1 MTKVI
6 KLPKDRLG
14 NAYYPATVTDAIVH
28 PTKRQS
34 LTEIIDNIKDVKI
47 VDSVDKLDLNAERGS
62 LASVAVDTIGEVPF
76 SELHQP
82 TFDEVDFNAGVVVI
96 TNLSS
101 VSGIS
106 INSSYDASVEIQDSG
121 VYLLSKDIDFQ
132 GEVGQMIALVPG
144 EAMVWNFATKEQ
156 YQLELFTQNEDG
168 AIIVNEENLDIIN
181 NLLSAAEFV
190 YGGVISMDTGESL
203 DPSYAD
209 VFYRSIGGKQKT
221 DLYIKDVEGWKVLNN
236 EELKNQI
243 SDLEV
248 NLNNLENTVTNLED
262 KTDLIVNSVDE
273 LDPDAPVGTLA
284 NVIYKGEP
292 ILKPITKQGVKK
304 VIVGDFVG
312 ESFII
317 PEDNFSI
324 VFSASSPMYQ
334 TNLSVSYSSD
344 ASTVDLYKG
353 VVLGNSNKLC
363 SYKIDT
369 KEITELDQ
377 QAIDNLNTNL
387 KNGKLYG
394 STYVPSGVNEEECY
408 KFFDQFIKNEVGYIP
423 ATVYSYTKYE
433 SGWEQYDKI
442 LKSRNVFN
450 SPDELD
456 ANSELGYVC
465 SVVET
470 SNKPRYLSL
479 NNGTVGTL
487 EFGYFN
493 TGEFIDLPADI
504 VNLSISQGF
513 SISGSLPVHTNKLSV
528 TKDLTTNRIIFNFRN
543 YLNNS
548 NPIIEFDISTLS
560 FVQPSPSL
568 LFVAMGNCDFST
580 SESNFKFLSQ
590 FFIQKIYPKV
600 TKLYTKN
607 ETGWEQYSE
616 LADYSVTTDKVAD
629 GAITAEKISDGAVTT
644 EKVADGTI
652 TLDKLS
658 QDVKDS
664 IPNVDT
670 SNFVTTSALQTKL
683 NDYSE
688 VGHTHSQYLTEH
700 QDISGKQDTLVSGTT
715 IKTINGSSILGPG
728 NIEILPGNDV
738 DLSGY
743 YSKTE
748 VDATVNAINS
758 RLETIENNPVDI
770 SGKQD
775 IISDLEEIR
784 SNAST
789 ALQSIPEEYITES
802 ELNTKGYLTEHQDI
816 SGKQD
821 IIADLQTI
829 RENANKGATA
839 LQTIPDEY
847 VTETELTQKG
857 YLTDVSNKQDVIAD
871 LDTIRSGAAKG
882 STALQT
888 IPSEYI
894 TETKLNEKGYSTTTY
909 VDNKV
914 AALVNGAPETLD
926 TIDELA
932 TALKDNKDIITVLEN
947 AIASKSDKSELSSKQ
962 DTIADLESIR
972 TNSTNGQT
980 AYNWGNHADAG
991 YLQTIPTEYVTE
1003 SELNAKNYLTSI
1015 PSEYVTETELTNK
1028 GYATSASIP
1037 TKTSQLTN
1045 DSGFITQLKTVMSQS
1060 LIGSGNVDLTEAI
1073 TNAVNNTNIESI
1085 KFKGILN
1092 VWSDFTKLKSL
1103 MDSINVGEVFFCLP
1117 SLNDDVMGC
1126 MPKEVSWR
1134 DLPIPTS
1141 LSDAVDDV
1149 EKYVKDCTGDVED
1162 LSPINIHGAR
1172 AQYKSS
1178 GMDFDAPPAS
1188 NISAIRNIGYY
1199 PMLLNLDEDVWKTMS
1214 FREGDMFCLAKM
1226 DYKITGIPIIGT
1238 LEIPVVLCFTWQIGS
1253 ANANKYA
1260 GYNTLIH
1267 RWAPSANQCLKTGV
1281 YPWVTMDVPVANNAY
1296 TLFVE
1301 TSTNRDDNG
1310 YNTIKQTA
1318 YGRQSDV
1325 AIYERMLIA
1334 KQSQLEYYVPAL
1346 SSVVS
1351 SLTTRVQLTCEW
1363 DPSDY
1368 VCIAYYNGDNE
1379 LTHWDMHV
1387 IQTMVDNTDAV
1398 VNEDNTIQFSS
1409 AFCET
1414 VEGQVSL
1421 CIVDSMTPG
1430 PNGRLYPT
1438 SYKSTTV
1445 GSKVTAMDTLTILG
1459 DFAEN
1464 PNTPWRITSA
1474 AFTSRG
1480 GWDANACLDSGV
1492 YPWVTGNV
1500 PVGNNGAFT
1509 LVVHKTDLPDGGGYY
1524 TIEQTAYGRQGEE
1537 QLYIY
1542 KRILFYKP
1550 ATPGTDEVD
1559 ALENVFAWHKV
1570 NCENTGGLNITTT
1583 DGLMSHIAIGYEP
1596 GDNINSIASQ
1606 KGSHHCIV
1614 DNKGIGYTNI
1624 EVINNWDNTCNI
1636 TITTV
1641 SVLNG
1646 IVTTYI
1652 ASAEEVSND
1661 IVREPNF
1668 NNITTWAT
1676 TNTRSDFIGKNAII
1690 PSVRNNTLEPVLVSK
1705 TEFISKYGFDPT
1717 NYTNEADHFTAI
1729 TDIGVVSNTYING
1742 YGLCEVEL
1750 IEQED
1755 TYDLCYSFE
1764 KAKGVTNTDVA
1775 AGNYTDQQIKSIFG
1789 IPFVQLG
1796 DYLIIREQIY
1806 TVSMLSAY
1814 KKVYTNWSENATLN
1828 TITIELKDDKYEI
1841 TKNTFNI
1848 S

>member
-28 PTKRQS
+28 PTKKQS

-47 VDSVDKLDLNAERGS
+47 VDSVDKLDPNAQQGS
-62 LASVAVDTIGEVPF
+62 LAAVAIDAIGEVPF
-76 SELHQP
+76 SELYQP
-82 TFDEVDFNAGVVVI
+82 TSDEVNVGTGVVDT
-96 TNLSS
+96 TNLSR
-101 VSGIS
+101 VSGIA
-106 INSSYDASVEIQDSG
+106 INSSYDTSATVVQFYLHLIDINLQQGNIAQYIVLDRGGSGKLIDATTFDVLQSFSLFALNDDGSV
-121 VYLLSKDIDFQ
+121 
-132 GEVGQMIALVPG
+132 
-144 EAMVWNFATKEQ
+144 T
-156 YQLELFTQNEDG
+156 
-168 AIIVNEENLDIIN
+168 IN
-181 NLLSAAEFV
+181 NDGLDDINNILSSTEFV
-190 YGGVISMDTGESL
+190 YGGTVNPMSGAII

-209 VFYRSIGGKQKT
+209 LFYKT
-221 DLYIKDVEGWKVLNN
+221 TFRYSGTELYIKDSEGWKVFD
-236 EELKNQI
+236 EELKNKI
-243 SDLEV
+243 NEIEEKIDSFV
-248 NLNNLENTVTNLED
+248 D

-273 LDPDAPVGTLA
+273 LPQDAPIGTLA
-284 NVIYKGEP
+284 N
-292 ILKPITKQGVKK
+292 IL
-304 VIVGDFVG
+304 
-312 ESFII
+312 
-317 PEDNFSI
+317 
-324 VFSASSPMYQ
+324 
-334 TNLSVSYSSD
+334 NLSNNLTFSEVYSGRFES
-344 ASTVDLYKG
+344 G
-353 VVLGNSNKLC
+353 
-363 SYKIDT
+363 
-369 KEITELDQ
+369 Q
-377 QAIDNLNTNL
+377 NLNTLSVPDNL
-387 KNGKLYG
+387 IVNFPETVNPSTSTTIIRFYTSYMGAGSMVLPGNSWYQINVTDTSINIESWSNNFKNNTISLA
-394 STYVPSGVNEEECY
+394 TYDSLGNRLTANQENIELAQRYLRSSYFPTSISESDLNSLDRFL
-408 KFFDQFIKNEVGYIP
+408 FFEG
-423 ATVYSYTKYE
+423 TKYTT
-433 SGWEQYDKI
+433 
-442 LKSRNVFN
+442 L
-450 SPDELD
+450 
-456 ANSELGYVC
+456 YV
-465 SVVET
+465 
-470 SNKPRYLSL
+470 
-479 NNGTVGTL
+479 
-487 EFGYFN
+487 
-493 TGEFIDLPADI
+493 
-504 VNLSISQGF
+504 
-513 SISGSLPVHTNKLSV
+513 
-528 TKDLTTNRIIFNFRN
+528 
-543 YLNNS
+543 
-548 NPIIEFDISTLS
+548 
-560 FVQPSPSL
+560 
-568 LFVAMGNCDFST
+568 
-580 SESNFKFLSQ
+580 
-590 FFIQKIYPKV
+590 
-600 TKLYTKN
+600 KN

-616 LADYSVTTDKVAD
+616 LVDQSVTTDKVAD
-629 GAITAEKISDGAVTT
+629 GAIT
-644 EKVADGTI
+644 
-652 TLDKLS
+652 LDKLS
-658 QDVKDS
+658 QEVKDS

-670 SNFVTTSALQTKL
+670 SNFVTASALQTKL
-683 NDYSE
+683 NDYSV

-784 SNAST
+784 SKAST

-829 RENANKGATA
+829 RENASKGATA

-847 VTETELTQKG
+847 VTETELIQKG

-894 TETKLNEKGYSTTTY
+894 TETKLNEKGYSTITY

-932 TALKDNKDIITVLEN
+932 AALKDNKDIISVLEN

-962 DTIADLESIR
+962 DTIADLETIR

-991 YLQTIPTEYVTE
+991 YLQTIPTEY
-1003 SELNAKNYLTSI
+1003 I
-1015 PSEYVTETELTNK
+1015 TETELTNK

-1092 VWSDFTKLKSL
+1092 VWSDFTKLRSL
-1103 MDSINVGEVFFCLP
+1103 TDSINVGEVFFCLP
-1117 SLNDDVMGC
+1117 SLTDDVMGC
-1126 MPKEVSWR
+1126 MTKETSWR

-1141 LSDAVDDV
+1141 LSNAVDDV
-1149 EKYVKDCTGDVED
+1149 EKYVDECTGGVDQ

-1172 AQYKSS
+1172 AMY
-1178 GMDFDAPPAS
+1178 PADVFKLGGS
-1188 NISAIRNIGYY
+1188 ILENLSAINAINKLGYY
-1199 PMLLNLDEDVWKTMS
+1199 PMILNLDEDVWKTMS

-1226 DYKITGIPIIGT
+1226 DYQMAEGI
-1238 LEIPVVLCFTWQIGS
+1238 EVPVVLCFTWQIGS

-1281 YPWVTMDVPVANNAY
+1281 YPWVTLNVPVANNAY

-1301 TSTNRDDNG
+1301 SSTNRDDNG

-1318 YGRQSDV
+1318 YGRQSD
-1325 AIYERMLIA
+1325 AEIYERMLIA
-1334 KQSQLEYYVPAL
+1334 KQTQLEYYVPAL
-1346 SSVVS
+1346 SSAISQLKS
-1351 SLTTRVQLTCEW
+1351 STKLTCEW
-1363 DPSDY
+1363 NPSDY
-1368 VCIAYYNGDNE
+1368 VCIAYYNGDNK

-1409 AFCET
+1409 AFCNT
-1414 VEGQVSL
+1414 VEGKVSL
-1421 CIVDSMTPG
+1421 CIVDGMTPG
-1430 PNGRLYPT
+1430 PNGRLYPI

-1445 GSKVTAMDTLTILG
+1445 GSNVTAMDTLTILG

-1464 PNTPWRITSA
+1464 PNTPWKMTSD
-1474 AFTSRG
+1474 AFTSRAG
-1480 GWDANACLDSGV
+1480 GDANWCLESGV
-1492 YPWVTGNV
+1492 YPWVVGNV
-1500 PVGNNGAFT
+1500 PTGNDGAFT
-1509 LVVHKTDLPDGGGYY
+1509 LVVHKTASPDGGGYY
-1524 TIEQTAYGRQGEE
+1524 TIDQTAYGRQGEE
-1537 QLYIY
+1537 QMYVY
-1542 KRILFYKP
+1542 KRLLFYKP

-1559 ALENVFAWHKV
+1559 VLENGAAWHKI
-1570 NCENTGGLNITTT
+1570 NNSNSGGLNITTEN
-1583 DGLMSHIAIGYEP
+1583 GLLSNIKIGYEP
-1596 GDNINSIASQ
+1596 GTNVNSIAAQ
-1606 KGSHHCIV
+1606 PGSHHCIV
-1614 DNKGIGYTNI
+1614 DGNSIGYANI
-1624 EVINNWDNTCNI
+1624 DIVSHWNNTHNV
-1636 TITTV
+1636 TITVV
-1641 SVLNG
+1641 SNHGG
-1646 IVTTYI
+1646 ITTTYV
-1652 ASAEEVSND
+1652 ASAEDIPND
-1661 IVREPNF
+1661 VVRVPGF

-1676 TNTRSDFIGKNAII
+1676 TNTRTDYIDKTAII
-1690 PSVRNNTLEPVLVSK
+1690 PSVRNNTLAPVLVSK

-1717 NYTNEADHFTAI
+1717 NYTNQADYFTAM
-1729 TDIGVVSNTYING
+1729 TDIGLVSNTYING

-1750 IEQED
+1750 IEQDD

-1764 KAKGVTNTDVA
+1764 KARGVTNVDIANGT
-1775 AGNYTDQQIKSIFG
+1775 YTDQQIKSTFG
-1789 IPFVQLG
+1789 VPFAQLG
-1796 DYLIIREQIY
+1796 DLLVIREQIY
-1806 TVSMLSAY
+1806 TVSMLSNY

-1828 TITIELKDDKYEI
+1828 TITIELKDDNYEI
-1841 TKNTFNI
+1841 TKNAFNI

>member
-1 MTKVI
+1 MNKSI

-14 NAYYPATVTDAIVH
+14 NAYYPATTTDAIVH
-28 PTKRQS
+28 PTKKQS

-47 VDSVDKLDLNAERGS
+47 VDSVDNLDPDAEQGS
-62 LASVAVDTIGEVPF
+62 LASVAVNTIAEVPF
-76 SELHQP
+76 SELYQP
-82 TFDEVDFNAGVVVI
+82 PAEDLNLEQFSRVNGISVIVPDPSTEPPEFEIELYSEDFNPENGVGSIMILTV
-96 TNLSS
+96 
-101 VSGIS
+101 GIAIL
-106 INSSYDASVEIQDSG
+106 INMADESQNME
-121 VYLLSKDIDFQ
+121 
-132 GEVGQMIALVPG
+132 
-144 EAMVWNFATKEQ
+144 
-156 YQLELFTQNEDG
+156 LELLIYNEEENTLTLSEEALAELNNILSGKSYVYGGTFGPTNEDG
-168 AIIVNEENLDIIN
+168 DWGLI
-181 NLLSAAEFV
+181 
-190 YGGVISMDTGESL
+190 
-203 DPSYAD
+203 DPSVSD
-209 VFYRSIGGKQKT
+209 FIYRTISEVSKT
-221 DLYIKDVEGWKVLNN
+221 ELYIKDVEGWKFVGDELSKKFDLLNSRVDT
-236 EELKNQI
+236 LQ
-243 SDLEV
+243 STV
-248 NLNNLENTVTNLED
+248 ENFETI
-262 KTDLIVNSVDE
+262 IVNSADE
-273 LDPDAPVGTLA
+273 LPDDVPQGTLA
-284 NVIYKGEP
+284 SVVSKKPTDFIGFTTKNSTGSIIKDIAFNTP
-292 ILKPITKQGVKK
+292 PITMCDMSGNNYIRLEHRTSSGSKDLYINVGTKLRWDISYTSIGGV
-304 VIVGDFVG
+304 IAEYDSDG
-312 ESFII
+312 
-317 PEDNFSI
+317 
-324 VFSASSPMYQ
+324 
-334 TNLSVSYSSD
+334 NLIYTDQNAVEGLLQELKSYS
-344 ASTVDLYKG
+344 Y
-353 VVLGNSNKLC
+353 
-363 SYKIDT
+363 SY
-369 KEITELDQ
+369 
-377 QAIDNLNTNL
+377 
-387 KNGKLYG
+387 GYVSG
-394 STYVPSGVNEEECY
+394 STSVIDEFV
-408 KFFDQFIKNEVGYIP
+408 
-423 ATVYSYTKYE
+423 
-433 SGWEQYDKI
+433 
-442 LKSRNVFN
+442 KSRN
-450 SPDELD
+450 
-456 ANSELGYVC
+456 
-465 SVVET
+465 
-470 SNKPRYLSL
+470 
-479 NNGTVGTL
+479 
-487 EFGYFN
+487 
-493 TGEFIDLPADI
+493 
-504 VNLSISQGF
+504 
-513 SISGSLPVHTNKLSV
+513 
-528 TKDLTTNRIIFNFRN
+528 
-543 YLNNS
+543 
-548 NPIIEFDISTLS
+548 
-560 FVQPSPSL
+560 
-568 LFVAMGNCDFST
+568 
-580 SESNFKFLSQ
+580 ESNA
-590 FFIQKIYPKV
+590 
-600 TKLYTKN
+600 TTLYVKN
-607 ETGWEQYSE
+607 ETGWQSINDVNIVENALLLDEFADLGTVASVAEECPTEKRVKLENSSSKRILGITLGRPSTSYPQPPAYKFTQEFVSKDGSKSLYIHFEYGTPRYDFYGEDSEGNRIYLGQYAWYQAPTLSINEENISNWNSKFLEDTYLYVENAEASHRNLITEFLGVYVADVGYNYKLFIKNENGWEQYSK
-616 LADYSVTTDKVAD
+616 LVDQS
-629 GAITAEKISDGAVTT
+629 VTT
-644 EKVADGTI
+644 EKVADGAI
-652 TLDKLS
+652 TMDKLS

-670 SNFVTTSALQTKL
+670 SNFVTPSALQTKL

-775 IISDLEEIR
+775 IITDLEEIR

-789 ALQSIPEEYITES
+789 ALQSIPSEYITES

-829 RENANKGATA
+829 RENASKGATA

-847 VTETELTQKG
+847 VTETELIQKG
-857 YLTDVSNKQDVIAD
+857 YLTDVSDKQDVIAD

-1028 GYATSASIP
+1028 GYLTSASIP

-1092 VWSDFTKLKSL
+1092 LWSDFTKLKSL
-1103 MDSINVGEVFFCLP
+1103 MDSIQVGEVFFCLP
-1117 SLNDDVMGC
+1117 SLNEDVMGC
-1126 MPKEVSWR
+1126 MPRETSWR
-1134 DLPIPTS
+1134 DLPIPAS

-1149 EKYVKDCTGDVED
+1149 EKYVQECTGGVED

-1178 GMDFDAPPAS
+1178 GMDFDATPVA
-1188 NISAIRNIGYY
+1188 NISAIRKIGYY

-1214 FREGDMFCLAKM
+1214 FREGDMFCIAKM
-1226 DYKITGIPIIGT
+1226 NYQITGIPLMGT
-1238 LEIPVVLCFTWQIGS
+1238 LDIPVVLCFTWQIGS

-1301 TSTNRDDNG
+1301 SSTNRDDNG

-1334 KQSQLEYYVPAL
+1334 KQTQLEYYIPSL

-1351 SLTTRVQLTCEW
+1351 SLTTSVKLTCEW

-1368 VCIAYYNGDNE
+1368 VCIAYYNGDNK

-1387 IQTMVDNTDAV
+1387 IQTMVDNTDAI
-1398 VNEDNTIQFSS
+1398 VNEDNTIKFSS
-1409 AFCET
+1409 AFCNT

-1430 PNGRLYPT
+1430 PNGRLYPV

-1559 ALENVFAWHKV
+1559 VLENVFAWHKV

-1606 KGSHHCIV
+1606 KGSHYCIV

-1624 EVINNWDNTCNI
+1624 EVVNNWDNTCNI

-1652 ASAEEVSND
+1652 ASAEQVSND

-1717 NYTNEADHFTAI
+1717 NYTNEANHFTAI

-1742 YGLCEVEL
+1742 YGLCEIEL

-1775 AGNYTDQQIKSIFG
+1775 AGTYTDGQIKTIFG
-1789 IPFVQLG
+1789 VPFIQLG
-1796 DYLIIREQIY
+1796 DTLRIRDDVY
-1806 TVSMLSAY
+1806 TVSMFSNY
-1814 KKVYTNWSENATLN
+1814 KKVYTNWSENATIN
-1828 TITIELKDDKYEI
+1828 IITIELKDDNYEI
-1841 TKNTFNI
+1841 TKNAFNI